1 MPRARIP
8 SSPAGTLRVAR
19 APWCAT
25 RRATPRSRHVNSRLD
40 PDPPAPRSGD
50 PLRARLHA
58 GADAAVD
65 FVRRVY
71 EKAAEDNIFFMAG
84 AIAFNVIVAFI
95 PLFLAMLGI
104 AGTILRLQHAD
115 PTEALMQYVLGALP
129 AVSDEFQLWIRGILQ
144 GIVDRS
150 AGLLGIG
157 TFFLVWF
164 ATRLVGTLR
173 TALREVF
180 DIQFDRG
187 IVAGKLFDIKMVI
200 AAGTLLALNVG
211 LTVVLELVANAGV
224 GFLGLGPGGLEAFEL
239 LYGRLVAFLVIWFM
253 FVLIYRYLPARRI
266 AWSTAIVA
274 ATFAAVVFE
283 LMKEAFSW
291 YVTDVAVY
299 RSTYGSL
306 ATLIILV
313 FWVYYTAV
321 AFILGGEVAQVAA
334 MQRIRRRQKER
345 LR

>member
-1 MPRARIP
+1 
-8 SSPAGTLRVAR
+8 
-19 APWCAT
+19 
-25 RRATPRSRHVNSRLD
+25 
-40 PDPPAPRSGD
+40 
-50 PLRARLHA
+50 
-58 GADAAVD
+58 
-65 FVRRVY
+65 
-71 EKAAEDNIFFMAG
+71 
-84 AIAFNVIVAFI
+84 
-95 PLFLAMLGI
+95 
-104 AGTILRLQHAD
+104 
-115 PTEALMQYVLGALP
+115 MQYVLGTLP
-129 AVSDEFQLWIRGILQ
+129 AVSEEFQVWIRGILQ

-164 ATRLVGTLR
+164 ATRLIGTLR

-180 DIQFDRG
+180 EIQFDRG
-187 IVAGKLFDIKMVI
+187 IIAGKIFDIKMVL

-211 LTVVLELVANAGV
+211 LTVVIELVANVGV
-224 GFLGLGPGGLEAFEL
+224 DFLDLEPGGLEAFEV

-253 FVLIYRYLPARRI
+253 FALIYRYLPARRI
-266 AWSTAIVA
+266 EWSTSLIA
-274 ATFAAVVFE
+274 ATFTAVVFE

-291 YVTDVAVY
+291 YVTDVAIY
-299 RSTYGSL
+299 SSTYGSL

-345 LR
+345 LQ

>member
-1 MPRARIP
+1 MPWG
-8 SSPAGTLRVAR
+8 SG
-19 APWCAT
+19 AP
-25 RRATPRSRHVNSRLD
+25 RKGATPESLHVSTRTD
-40 PDPPAPRSGD
+40 PAASTPRRKVPVG
-50 PLRARLHA
+50 ARLRT
-58 GADAAVD
+58 GVDAAFD
-65 FVRRVY
+65 FARRVY

-84 AIAFNVIVAFI
+84 AIAFNVLVAFI

-115 PTEALMQYVLGALP
+115 PTEALMQYVLGTLP
-129 AVSDEFQLWIRGILQ
+129 AVSEEFQVWIRGILQ

-164 ATRLVGTLR
+164 ATRLIGTLR
-173 TALREVF
+173 TAPREVF
-180 DIQFDRG
+180 EIQFDRG
-187 IVAGKLFDIKMVI
+187 IIAGKIFDIKMVL

-211 LTVVLELVANAGV
+211 LTVVIELVANVGV
-224 GFLGLGPGGLEAFEL
+224 DFLDLEPGGLEAFEV

-253 FVLIYRYLPARRI
+253 FALIYRYLPARRI
-266 AWSTAIVA
+266 EWSTSLIA
-274 ATFAAVVFE
+274 ATFTAVVFE

-291 YVTDVAVY
+291 YVTDVAIY
-299 RSTYGSL
+299 SSTYGSL

-345 LR
+345 LQ